1 MGWEQGGGHGQ
12 PCSQPGPEPPSVL
25 VLVFLLVF
33 LDLIVLRGC
42 KSFLES
48 GKEREAVSLAG
59 QAEGER
65 TVRSSGVGVGWGGE
79 V

>member
-59 QAEGER
+59 QAEGET